1 MSFNDKIFTKIGQKL
16 AASNSSIHSD
26 IQLDSSTETN
36 LTLSNSSKTSSS
48 ISNIAKNTIH
58 FSDTQIYN
66 FEIVYYNDNIQIK
79 VINLLTM
86 EHYSDLLDTTFI
98 KELPYIRSLK
108 ILYNML
114 KDAINKINLSV
125 VNLVYKLA
133 DNTNIQLNLEYTTD
147 YDKYVISFNIPI
159 QELSIAQKQSLLLEK
174 LVKSNFELQNR
185 IILCEKKINE
195 LENNK

>member
-1 MSFNDKIFTKIGQKL
+1 MSFNDSIFTKIGKKL
-16 AASNSSIHSD
+16 ATSNLSVNSD
-26 IQLDSSTETN
+26 IQLESSIETN
-36 LTLSNSSKTSSS
+36 LTLSNLSKTSSC
-48 ISNIAKNTIH
+48 ISNTAKNTIH

-79 VINLLTM
+79 IINLLTM

-98 KELPYIRSLK
+98 KDIPYIRSLK

-114 KDAINKINLSV
+114 KDAINKININKI
-125 VNLVYKLA
+125 NLIYKLA
-133 DNTNIQLNLEYTTD
+133 DNDNIQLNLEYTTD
-147 YDKYVISFNIPI
+147 YDKYVIPFNISI
-159 QELSIAQKQSLLLEK
+159 QELSITQKQSLLLEK

-185 IILCEKKINE
+185 IILCEKKINQ